1 MADEASEPIVVSTP
15 HVLRAEYAL
24 IWPDK
29 DQPEGIEDYRRFAY
43 ENGQAAL
50 CLSGGGI
57 RSAAFALGVLQALSA
72 KKLLTGFHYL
82 STVSGGGYIGS
93 WLQRW
98 IYEERGDVAK
108 VMAKLG
114 APREPVQVKH
124 LRENSNFL
132 TPRVGFGSNDTWA
145 AVAICVRNVILNWL
159 VFGPMLML
167 AALVPPGFV
176 AALVFLSAHPSTRT
190 TWIVAG
196 VAGAASLLAGWFI
209 ARGLPSYRKPHLV
222 RAGSGD
228 GWLYRRILLPL
239 VLWAVAATSLV
250 TQVPP
255 VRVDLPM
262 GSLVAIGSSLT
273 TGLGVVLGA
282 LLFSH
287 AEGRRAFVHDLVAWI
302 LALVAL
308 ACAILAGISLLNA
321 YAPAAGRCALAV
333 TDRRAD
339 HCWRAGV
346 IAFAGPVWLLGSHF
360 AASILFV
367 GFRLAGKTAKS
378 DADREWLARVS
389 GIKVLPTLTWFF
401 AAGCGLILNWLLADW
416 WSERDM
422 TLTGFVALLSGW
434 VAVGGGKSRGSG
446 TLVADSG
453 KKLLKRPSFDQVV
466 AVATFLFLG
475 ALFVFLGRLDE
486 HLITVIHGHVGPT
499 LGWAAEEL
507 GASPHERLLH
517 PAWWH
522 AFYLYAAFGLLL
534 LALVLTF
541 SQWIKVNRFSLNG
554 LYRNRL
560 DRGFLGSARE
570 RRIPDPFTGFNSDD
584 NIRMSWL
591 IRGQEP
597 PRHRPESDEERV
609 PFRLYPVINA
619 TLNATQSENL
629 AWQERKAAPFVFT
642 PKYSGGGSLERVPEG
657 GWSAA
662 ERAQGP
668 APDTEPPG
676 TSPDAAPDQP
686 GNGEGRDRL
695 ARDVD
700 LRGAYVDS
708 RIYGGNEPDFR
719 LDGSGISFASAMS
732 ISGAAAS
739 PNMGYHTSPATA
751 FLMTLFNVR
760 LGAWLPNPARA
771 ADLGDDVGRSNPTN
785 SLGAI
790 LKELAGLT
798 SDEGKDVYLSDG
810 GHFENLGVYEMLRR
824 RCAFILVSDAG
835 ADPGCTFFD
844 LGGLVRKAKIDFDID
859 ITFPELRIG
868 ARAREEAAA
877 PTAAWALGRV
887 EYPEGS
893 IGAIL
898 YLKPTYV
905 ANLPAD
911 IQAYGNGSKTFPH
924 ESTGDQFFSES
935 QFESYRHLGCFLASK
950 LGKPDFVYD
959 AALRMPVQDFFGDV
973 IKGCLPQAA
982 PNDPF
987 LPDLLQAVARLH
999 AGNADAG

>member
-1 MADEASEPIVVSTP
+1 MAESGNAEEIPVVSTYK
-15 HVLRAEYAL
+15 VLAAEYAL

-29 DQPEGIEDYRRFAY
+29 EQPGTIEAYRRLAY

-57 RSAAFALGVLQALSA
+57 RSASFALGVLQALSA

-98 IYEERGDVAK
+98 IFEERGDVAK
-108 VMAKLG
+108 VMDKLG
-114 APREPVQVKH
+114 APREPVQVKY

-132 TPRVGFGSNDTWA
+132 TPKVGFGSNDTWA

-176 AALVFLSAHPSTRT
+176 AALVFLSAHPSATT
-190 TWIVAG
+190 TWIAAAVAA
-196 VAGAASLLAGWFI
+196 VASLVAGWFV
-209 ARGLPSYRKPHLV
+209 ARGLPSYRRRDLV
-222 RAGSGD
+222 SAGSGD

-239 VLWAVAATSLV
+239 ILWAIATTSLV
-250 TQVPP
+250 TQAPP
-255 VRVDLPM
+255 AQLDLPM
-262 GSLVAIGSSLT
+262 GSLVAIGSSVT
-273 TGLGVVLGA
+273 MGVGVLLGA
-282 LLFSH
+282 LVRSH
-287 AEGRRAFVHDLVAWI
+287 AEGRRAFVWDLLGWA

-308 ACAILAGISLLNA
+308 ACAILVGVSLLNA

-333 TDRRAD
+333 TGPRAD

-346 IAFAGPVWLLGSHF
+346 IAFAAPVWLLGSHF

-367 GFRLAGKTAKS
+367 GFRLGGKSAKS

-389 GIKVLPTLTWFF
+389 GIKVLPILTWFF

-422 TLTGFVALLSGW
+422 TLTGFVAVASGW
-434 VAVGGGKSRGSG
+434 MAVGGGKSRGSG

-453 KKLLKRPSFDQVV
+453 KRLLKRLSFDQVV

-507 GASPHERLLH
+507 GAPPDERMLH
-517 PAWWH
+517 PARWH

-534 LALVLTF
+534 LILVLTF

-591 IRGQEP
+591 IPGQEP
-597 PRHRPESDEERV
+597 ARHKPESDKARV
-609 PFRLYPVINA
+609 PFRLYPVINV

-642 PKYSGGGSLERVPEG
+642 PKYSGGGSLDPVPAG
-657 GWSAA
+657 GWTA
-662 ERAQGP
+662 EKRTIGSV
-668 APDTEPPG
+668 G
-676 TSPDAAPDQP
+676 
-686 GNGEGRDRL
+686 
-695 ARDVD
+695 DVD
-700 LRGAYVDS
+700 QRGAYIDS
-708 RIYGGNEPDFR
+708 LTYGGNEPDFN
-719 LDGSGISFASAMS
+719 LEGSGISFASAMS

-771 ADLGDDVGRSNPTN
+771 ADLGDDVGRSNPTS
-785 SLGAI
+785 SLAAI

-798 SDEGKDVYLSDG
+798 SDEGKDIYLSDG

-835 ADPGCTFFD
+835 ADPGCTYFD
-844 LGGLVRKAKIDFDID
+844 LGGLVRKAKVDFDID
-859 ITFPELRIG
+859 VSFAHLRVG
-868 ARAREEAAA
+868 ARAEPPGSPPAF
-877 PTAAWALGRV
+877 AWALGSV
-887 EYPEGS
+887 TYPEGTV
-893 IGAIL
+893 GAIL

-905 ANLPAD
+905 ADLPVD

-924 ESTGDQFFSES
+924 ESTGDQFFGES
-935 QFESYRHLGCFLASK
+935 QFESYRHLGCFLASR
-950 LGKPDFVYD
+950 LGTRDVEYD
-959 AALRMPVQDFFGDV
+959 PARPRPVQDFFLDV
-973 IKGCLPQAA
+973 LKNPQDAA
-982 PNDPF
+982 DQADDF
-987 LPDLLQAVARLH
+987 FVELSQAVSRLH
-999 AGNADAG
+999 AGHAVAAQAGSPLSASAGCASTK